1 MNKMKIKYVNI
12 NVLITFLTFTFY
24 ISAFAQIQ
32 LPSFIS
38 DNMVLQ
44 QKFEA
49 PIWGWADPGT
59 HISIMPG
66 WGNTNYQT
74 SADYKGDWLVK
85 ITTPSAGGPYSII
98 INKDTL
104 KNIMIGEVWVCS
116 GQSNMQ
122 WALNQS
128 ENGDEEVQ
136 NANYPDIRLFY
147 AARDNARIPNKDI
160 YGQWDEC
167 TPKVTS
173 SFSAVAYYFGRELY
187 KELQVPIGLLHFSW
201 GGSTV
206 QAWTNPE
213 VLKTTPEGK
222 YYLEKFEEKI
232 KDTPPGELPR
242 NYRDPGANFYGM
254 IKPLIPYGIR
264 GVIWYQGENNVFEH
278 QMYRNSFE
286 TMVKNW
292 RDEWGEGDFPFY
304 FVQLAPYN
312 YSEKLVGAALRDAQ
326 RKSLDI
332 LSTGMVVTLDI
343 GNPDDIHP
351 KNKKD
356 VGKRLSFWA
365 LAKTYGKENIVYS
378 GPIYKSMKIIQN
390 NKIRIRFDYVGSGLY
405 CKGEKLTSFTIAG
418 NDKVFHPADAVID
431 NNTILVSSDEVKN
444 PVAVRFAF
452 GNTDE
457 PNLFNQEELPAS
469 TFRTDNWDIITAP
482 KE

>member
-1 MNKMKIKYVNI
+1 MKIKYVHI
-12 NVLITFLTFTFY
+12 NVLFTLLMIFTFG
-24 ISAFAQIQ
+24 ISTFAQIH

-44 QKFEA
+44 QEYDA
-49 PIWGWADPGT
+49 PLWGWADPGT
-59 HISIMPG
+59 HISISPS

-74 SADYKGDWLVK
+74 SADYNGDWFVK

-104 KNIMIGEVWVCS
+104 KNVMIGEVWVCS

-128 ENGDEEVQ
+128 EDADEEVN

-147 AARDNARIPNKDI
+147 AARDNARSPNKDV

-167 TPKVTS
+167 TPKVAST
-173 SFSAVAYYFGRELY
+173 FSAVAYYFGRELY
-187 KELQVPIGLLHFSW
+187 KELHVPIGLLHFSW

-213 VLKTTPEGK
+213 VLKTTPEGR
-222 YYLEKFEEKI
+222 YYLEKFKEKI
-232 KDTPPGELPR
+232 KNTPPGELPR
-242 NYRDPGANFYGM
+242 NYRDPGANFYGL

-286 TMVKNW
+286 TMVKDW

-312 YSEKLVGAALRDAQ
+312 YSQNLVGAALRDAQ

-332 LSTGMVVTLDI
+332 PNTGMVVTLDI
-343 GNPDDIHP
+343 GNPDNIHP
-351 KNKKD
+351 KDKKD
-356 VGKRLSFWA
+356 VGKRLSLWA

-378 GPIYKSMKIIQN
+378 GPIYKSMKIED
-390 NKIRIRFDYVGSGLY
+390 NKIRISFDHIGSGLY
-405 CKGEKLTSFTIAG
+405 CKGDKLTCFTIAG
-418 NDKVFHPADAVID
+418 SDKIFHPAKAVID

-444 PVAVRFAF
+444 PITVRFAF
-452 GNTDE
+452 GNNDE
-457 PNLFNQEELPAS
+457 PNLFNKEGLPAS
-469 TFRTDNWDIITAP
+469 TFRTDDWEIIISP
-482 KE
+482 KQ